1 MKYDEL
7 TREELIRKIE
17 SLELLS
23 NQLLTEKEQEVAL
36 DYAWSGNLGHWYWN
50 IPDNQVTFNPL
61 KVTALGYD
69 LKDVPRQV
77 PFQFFT
83 GLLHPGDYETTMDAM
98 RAHLDGRAMV
108 YEVEYRIRAK
118 DGSYLWYYDRGKITA
133 TDENGRPVFV
143 AGIVFDITEKKKAQH
158 DLERQNQSLSEQVM
172 LDSMTGIANHG
183 AIIET
188 LRRETALTQ
197 KTKDDL
203 SVVMFDMDD
212 FKLVND
218 TRGHLFGDRV
228 LTGFAEMV
236 RPMIRNRDIF
246 GRYGGEE
253 FLLILPQ
260 TNQEGAL
267 QIAERIRA
275 AVESYRFFGD
285 IRITVSGGLKQY
297 QGGDAEELIQQ
308 ADENLYQAKAAGKNR
323 IVSSN

>member
-23 NQLLTEKEQEVAL
+23 NQLLMEKEQEVAL

-50 IPDNQVTFNPL
+50 VPDNQVTFNPL
-61 KVTALGYD
+61 KVTTLGYD
-69 LKDVPRQV
+69 VNDVPRQV

-83 GLLHPGDYETTMDAM
+83 GLLHPDDYEATMNAM
-98 RAHLDGRAMV
+98 REHLQGRAMV

-118 DGSYLWYYDRGKITA
+118 DGSYLWYYDRGKVTVS
-133 TDENGRPVFV
+133 DENGRPLFI
-143 AGIVFDITEKKKAQH
+143 AGIVFDITEKKKAQQ
-158 DLERQNQSLSEQVM
+158 DLEQQNQSLSEQVM
-172 LDSMTGIANHG
+172 LDSMTGIANHR
-183 AIIET
+183 AITET
-188 LRRETALTQ
+188 LRRETALAQ

-203 SVVMFDMDD
+203 SVVMFDIDD

-236 RPMIRNRDIF
+236 QPMIRGWDRF

-260 TNQEGAL
+260 TNRAGAL
-267 QIAERIRA
+267 RIAERIRA
-275 AVESYRFFGD
+275 AVEGHRFFGD

-297 QGGDAEELIQQ
+297 ESGDAEELIQQ
-308 ADENLYQAKAAGKNR
+308 ADKNLYQAKTAGKNR
-323 IVSSN
+323 II